1 MNEFSEKKLK
11 NNPEGYD
18 DRIATVYSLITGV
31 CSLDLSSSLSS
42 SSSSSPPPPPPSSS
56 SASLSPSSSSQS
68 LF

>member
-42 SSSSSPPPPPPSSS
+42 SSSSPPPPPSSS
-56 SASLSPSSSSQS
+56 SSSLSPSSSSQS